1 MDKRTWLKP
10 SETRNSARQTDE
22 KLIFFGQYEI
32 CADNRIR
39 VQLAGCE
46 KMLEILMKQM

>member
-1 MDKRTWLKP
+1 MFAMI
-10 SETRNSARQTDE
+10 SETYINQSSTDE